1 MSKSTKECLQETI
14 KPRLPCLEKL
24 LEDHKQESNIQF
36 EDLFFSRDYLHNMV
50 RMLKDVVEG
59 RDANYKAI
67 YEGINLEMIANSQ
80 FWCEVRLH
88 ARRLC

>member
-1 MSKSTKECLQETI
+1 MSKSTKELLLATVNS
-14 KPRLPCLEKL
+14 RLPCLEQL
-24 LEDHKQESNIQF
+24 LEENQQESNIKF
-36 EDLFFSRDYLHNMV
+36 EDMFFSRDYLHNMV
-50 RMLKDVVEG
+50 RMLKDVAEG

-67 YEGINLEMIANSQ
+67 YDGINLEMIANSQ